1 MNEVTALSVSGT
13 QSLALLRNDDRTWRM
28 TSPIQTENVIRHL
41 VDNFVESVIGMRAPG
56 PPQKAIDGTFDM
68 IQKTIVIQLD
78 SGRVVTLEI
87 GQKYGNGGHGH
98 G

>member
-1 MNEVTALSVSGT
+1 MSYSTGVSGT

-56 PPQKAIDGTFDM
+56 PPQSIDGTFDM

-78 SGRVVTLEI
+78 SGQWSL
-87 GQKYGNGGHGH
+87 
-98 G
+98 